1 MRLHDE
7 EVMTLQDV
15 TGNASLSLKHIHNMI
30 MQEVDEKVLLD
41 AHAIGKDIVMIV
53 EAILKSH
60 KPFSYR
66 SSHDK
71 D

>member
-1 MRLHDE
+1 MRLHEE

-15 TGNASLSLKHIHNMI
+15 TGNASLSLKHIHSI
-30 MQEVDEKVLLD
+30 IEQEIDEKILLD
-41 AHAIGKDIVMIV
+41 AHAIGKDIVMII

-66 SSHDK
+66 SGHDK